1 MRKLLYFCRVCK
13 FETMARIK
21 VTRDN
26 YKKFSKSALL
36 PGRKSRMHETP
47 SDMVMLSKNVTLL
60 NECEYMYS
68 SLQDFREKRQ
78 ECIDYYFGNQLSR
91 LVPDPDGCGQI
102 SLEKYAIKQGMT
114 PLKMNII
121 TSRIRQMIGVYE
133 KQKLE
138 DLTLARDRDEQ
149 KLGEMMSVAMQYVY
163 QNNNLYRANA
173 DGYREFL
180 LSALPC
186 YRVGYD
192 FDSNRKLSDVYIDL
206 EDINKMFWDNN
217 TSGLY
222 FKNISTIGKL
232 HEFSLLEILSK
243 FAKTPAMR
251 RALLSAYDEVQRT
264 YPLNQQFSRDNSQ
277 RKYSFYTPYENY
289 KYRVIEVWRREESEV
304 YVCTDP
310 LDDEPYVINVNQLGS
325 IIAENNRRQSEMSA
339 FGGDPADAATIDY
352 EYRVD
357 TEWVVRFLTPCG
369 HILYQAVSPYAHS
382 SHPWAIGGYPMVD
395 GRVQSLV
402 YDLIPAQDMVN
413 RLVMRMEYI
422 RMNQA
427 KGFGIIDLDVLED
440 SDMTVDEFA
449 RKYTSPKG
457 IAALRCK
464 GVGNVN
470 NVFARF
476 TDDGGTNSDY
486 QMLSTYIEMINQQSG
501 STDAARGEKG
511 GSHESA
517 SRYMMETENSNNNT
531 CDGEQWFNGLILE
544 RDRKMMML
552 MQQYYTGIRYMNI
565 AGHQYSEEA
574 KYYDADKI
582 RQTQF
587 DLSIVQAPSSGIVRM
602 QMEDTL
608 KTMFE
613 QGAID
618 ADTWLQSTASYG
630 ADKILQVKKA
640 NEEKMAAQQQAM
652 QQAQQGGEA
661 PSFDSI
667 QQAVAQQPNQQP
679 QQIQ

>member
-1 MRKLLYFCRVCK
+1 M
-13 FETMARIK
+13 
-21 VTRDN
+21 
-26 YKKFSKSALL
+26 
-36 PGRKSRMHETP
+36 
-47 SDMVMLSKNVTLL
+47 
-60 NECEYMYS
+60 
-68 SLQDFREKRQ
+68 
-78 ECIDYYFGNQLSR
+78 
-91 LVPDPDGCGQI
+91 
-102 SLEKYAIKQGMT
+102 
-114 PLKMNII
+114 
-121 TSRIRQMIGVYE
+121 
-133 KQKLE
+133 
-138 DLTLARDRDEQ
+138 
-149 KLGEMMSVAMQYVY
+149 
-163 QNNNLYRANA
+163 
-173 DGYREFL
+173 
-180 LSALPC
+180 
-186 YRVGYD
+186 
-192 FDSNRKLSDVYIDL
+192 
-206 EDINKMFWDNN
+206 
-217 TSGLY
+217 
-222 FKNISTIGKL
+222 
-232 HEFSLLEILSK
+232 
-243 FAKTPAMR
+243 
-251 RALLSAYDEVQRT
+251 
-264 YPLNQQFSRDNSQ
+264 
-277 RKYSFYTPYENY
+277 
-289 KYRVIEVWRREESEV
+289 
-304 YVCTDP
+304 
-310 LDDEPYVINVNQLGS
+310 
-325 IIAENNRRQSEMSA
+325 
-339 FGGDPADAATIDY
+339 
-352 EYRVD
+352 
-357 TEWVVRFLTPCG
+357 
-369 HILYQAVSPYAHS
+369 
-382 SHPWAIGGYPMVD
+382 
-395 GRVQSLV
+395 
-402 YDLIPAQDMVN
+402 
-413 RLVMRMEYI
+413 
-422 RMNQA
+422 
-427 KGFGIIDLDVLED
+427 
-440 SDMTVDEFA
+440 
-449 RKYTSPKG
+449 
-457 IAALRCK
+457 
-464 GVGNVN
+464 N